1 MDDVQPAIT
10 PNTQLRLNTPN
21 GSRESR
27 QRPLYPFLRPP
38 VSAPPTNPTA
48 ADSTDQ
54 TGKRNQTRRFLGVA
68 FFAVTGALV
77 GRTSAEGKQNKTGH
91 GYGHGDMNM
100 DLTPDS
106 IDGKE
111 GTDGSSAC

>member
-54 TGKRNQTRRFLGVA
+54 TGSATKRADFW
-68 FFAVTGALV
+68 
-77 GRTSAEGKQNKTGH
+77 E
-91 GYGHGDMNM
+91 
-100 DLTPDS
+100 
-106 IDGKE
+106 
-111 GTDGSSAC
+111 